1 METFSDR
8 PLETIQSRD
17 AAKREAA
24 RQKGLTLIAVPCW
37 WDYKVE
43 RYSPPPFLLGHPHTY
58 HLTTPPKSLAATIRK
73 VRPDLAERMH
83 SVAMG
88 DPIAETPPSDF
99 FQKDQ
104 GSHIEDIGEPI
115 NPCFFVNNSIDPTN
129 W

>member
-8 PLETIQSRD
+8 PLETIQRRD

-37 WDYKVE
+37 WDYKVD
-43 RYSPPPFLLGHPHTY
+43 RYIPPPLVLI
-58 HLTTPPKSLAATIRK
+58 HLPSHHSPNLNSLAATIRK

-88 DPIAETPPSDF
+88 DPIAETPPADF

-104 GSHIEDIGEPI
+104 GSHIDDIGEPI